1 MEKPRVYLTT
11 PVFIDIAKNPKLSQP
26 VRDAIMKAWDD
37 LQSVADVETS
47 TERFPDVAEIKKQ
60 ITNPRTR
67 FVGCHLS
74 HKIEAKW
81 IENSSVVAVSTATM
95 GYDHVGQVP
104 GVIITHT
111 PGVLN
116 LAVGDYTVALI
127 ETALRNTNGLH
138 EYVWSGNWKP
148 GEKWDLD
155 GNLSRSLE
163 NQVVGI
169 IGLGEIGVE
178 LARRLQPWHVRLL
191 YYDIVR
197 REDIEAEYT
206 NLEFRPEMK
215 AIFEEADIISL
226 HIPLNEHTK
235 GIINKDLLSVMKDGA
250 LLVNTARGGILNTN
264 DLLELLETGEKKI
277 NFATD
282 VYETEPLPLDVLERF
297 RAIKET
303 CPDLRFVL
311 MPHNASAD
319 ANTRGTM
326 AKMILEDLYW
336 LVTSTGLDN
345 LQSCRI
351 IPPQKKPLFTENKIS
366 AYRISKYWKGQ

>member
-1 MEKPRVYLTT
+1 METPRVYITT
-11 PVFIDIAKNPKLSQP
+11 PVFTDIAENPKISQS
-26 VRDAIMKAWDD
+26 VRDAIMQAWNQ
-37 LQSVADVETS
+37 LLNIADVETS
-47 TERFPDVAEIKKQ
+47 KERFPNAAEIKKQ
-60 ITNPRTR
+60 ITDPRTR

-74 HKIEAKW
+74 HKIEADW
-81 IENSSVVAVSTATM
+81 ISKSNVIAVCTATM

-127 ETALRNTNGLH
+127 ETALRNTNELH

-155 GNLSRSLE
+155 SNLSQSLE
-163 NQVVGI
+163 KQVVGI
-169 IGLGEIGVE
+169 IGLGEIGIEV
-178 LARRLQPWHVRLL
+178 ARRLQPWHVKLL

-197 REDIEAEYT
+197 RDDLEAEY
-206 NLEFRPEMK
+206 NMEFREDMK
-215 AIFEEADIISL
+215 SVFEDADIISL
-226 HIPLNEHTK
+226 HIPFNDHTK
-235 GIINKDLLSVMKDGA
+235 GIINKELLSVMKDGA

-264 DLLELLETGEKKI
+264 DLLDLLEAGEKRI

-282 VYETEPLPLDVLERF
+282 VYETEPLPLDMLERF
-297 RAIKET
+297 RSIKENF
-303 CPDLRFVL
+303 PELRFVF

-326 AKMILEDLYW
+326 ARMVIEDLYW
-336 LVTSTGLDN
+336 LVTSRGPND

-351 IPPQKKPLFTENKIS
+351 IPPQKKTLFTENKVNS
-366 AYRISKYWKGQ
+366 FRISKYWKGK

>member
-1 MEKPRVYLTT
+1 MEKPRVYITT
-11 PVFIDIAKNPKLSQP
+11 PVFTDIAENPKVSQD
-26 VRDAIMKAWDD
+26 VRAAILQAWDD
-37 LQSVADVETS
+37 LLGVADVETS
-47 TERFPDVAEIKKQ
+47 KERFPDAAEIKKQ
-60 ITNPRTR
+60 VTDPRTR

-74 HKIEAKW
+74 HKIEADW
-81 IENSSVVAVSTATM
+81 IAKSNMVAVCTATM

-155 GNLSRSLE
+155 GNLSQSLE
-163 NQVVGI
+163 KQVVGI

-178 LARRLQPWHVRLL
+178 VARRLQPWHVKLL

-197 REDIEAEYT
+197 REDLEAEY
-206 NLEFRPEMK
+206 NMEFREDMK
-215 AIFEEADIISL
+215 SVFEDANIISL
-226 HIPLNEHTK
+226 HIPLNDHTK
-235 GIINKDLLSVMKDGA
+235 GIINKNLLSVMKDGA

-264 DLLELLETGEKKI
+264 DLLELLEAGEKKI

-282 VYETEPLPLDVLERF
+282 VYETEPLPLEVLERF
-297 RAIKET
+297 RAIKENY
-303 CPDLRFVL
+303 PELRFVF

-326 AKMILEDLYW
+326 AKMIFEDLYW
-336 LVTSTGLDN
+336 LVTSRGPDD

-351 IPPQKKPLFTENKIS
+351 IPPQKKALFDENKVN
-366 AYRISKYWKGQ
+366 AFRISKYWKGK